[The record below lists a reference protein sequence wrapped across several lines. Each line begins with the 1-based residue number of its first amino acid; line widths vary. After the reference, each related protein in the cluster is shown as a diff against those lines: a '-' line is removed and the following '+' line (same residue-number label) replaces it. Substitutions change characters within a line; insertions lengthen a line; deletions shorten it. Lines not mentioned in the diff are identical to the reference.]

1 MKIAL
6 ANFEIG
12 TNIQKNIKTILQLIR
27 VAASNKADMIIF
39 PEDSITGLRNND
51 DPEHDIK
58 LALTIRST
66 EILTVRELARELNI
80 IVVLG
85 FLELYDGKIYDSC
98 IVIHSKSI
106 TVDTYRR
113 ISRGWHGPAVSPNF
127 YGHGTELK
135 RIDTTIGTFT
145 ILLCG
150 DLFDDDIVK
159 QARNTDADYLIYPM
173 LRDSYPKFKAYW
185 WEEEFERYR
194 ERIQMIGK
202 RTFMINGLDNSEGRK
217 IFGGGWVLD
226 ELGIVEKHLYVFK
239 PGIIYYNSDD
249 VFNLEDSALDL
260 F

>member
-6 ANFEIG
+6 ANFEI
-12 TNIQKNIKTILQLIR
+12 TDSIPKNIKTIMQLINT
-27 VAASNKADMIIF
+27 AASNNADMIIF
-39 PEDSITGLRNND
+39 PEDCVTGLRNND
-51 DPEHDIK
+51 KPEHDIK
-58 LALTIRST
+58 LGLTIRST
-66 EILTVRELARELNI
+66 EILTIRELARELDI

-85 FLELYDGKIYDSC
+85 FLEIYDDKLYDSC
-98 IVIHSKSI
+98 IVIHSNTL

-127 YGHGTELK
+127 YGHGAELK
-135 RIDTTIGTFT
+135 RIDTKIGTFT

-150 DLFDDDIVK
+150 DLFDDDLVE
-159 QARNTDADYLIYPM
+159 QAKNIDAEFLIYPM

-185 WEEEFERYR
+185 WEEEFEKYR
-194 ERIQMIGK
+194 ERLQMIGK
-202 RTFMINGLDNSEGRK
+202 RTFMINGLINSKGYK
-217 IFGGGWVLD
+217 TFGGGWVLD

-249 VFNLEDSALDL
+249 VFIPEDSALDL